1 VVKDAT
7 GCVLVFDPASHQAQD
22 LDFWYPHI
30 SIKSI
35 GIYTFIGHFYSRV
48 KHIVKEAGLRSSQ
61 CIIFANKVAQ
71 EEPANQELVFCKTSA
86 TVHTYQ
92 NLMLD

>member
-1 VVKDAT
+1 MVKDAT
-7 GCVLVFDPASHQAQD
+7 GCVLVLDPASHQAQD
-22 LDFWYPHI
+22 LDFWFPHLSI
-30 SIKSI
+30 SASRMYAIKC
-35 GIYTFIGHFYSRV
+35 HLYSRV

-71 EEPANQELVFCKTSA
+71 DEPANQELVFCKTNA
-86 TVHTYQ
+86 TVCAYQ